1 MTKKVS
7 KFSKD
12 RGEERERERETSAV
26 LIERETH
33 WRERGSLYLFGL
45 IVNIYKNL
53 MENVPITQFD
63 GIT

>member
-12 RGEERERERETSAV
+12 RGEERERNLCSFDR
-26 LIERETH
+26 ERETH

-63 GIT
+63 GII